1 MAFAAA
7 RSVKRRALPA
17 AVILIALALLGPAR
31 AEDAAVAA
39 AERAA
44 IRNVIERQIAAFARD
59 DAATAF
65 SFASPAIQHQFGTP
79 EIFMHMVESGYR
91 AVYRPRSVSFSQ
103 ARRAEGMVVQEVDL
117 IDPDGNGVRAFYVM
131 ERESDGSWR
140 INGVSL
146 APGSEKET

>member
-31 AEDAAVAA
+31 AEDGAVAA

-65 SFASPAIQHQFGTP
+65 SFASPAIQHQFGSPDT
-79 EIFMHMVESGYR
+79 FMHMVESGYR
-91 AVYRPRSVSFSQ
+91 AVYRPRSVSFRE
-103 ARRAEGMVVQEVDL
+103 ARRAVDRVIQEVDV
-117 IDPDGNGVRAFYVM
+117 IGPDGNGVRAFYIM

-140 INGVSL
+140 IDGVSL